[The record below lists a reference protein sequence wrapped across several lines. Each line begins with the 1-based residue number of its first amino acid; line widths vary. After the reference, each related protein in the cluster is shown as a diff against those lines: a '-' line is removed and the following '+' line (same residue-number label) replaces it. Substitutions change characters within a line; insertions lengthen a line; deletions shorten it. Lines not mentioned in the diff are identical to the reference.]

1 MSAAVAGPHEA
12 DPDERPEQLTPE
24 TAGWFAGTRAG
35 RAILSV
41 GLVVVLASVLV
52 WNLPQDLTVRERL
65 VPIVQPVVNPLGLNQ
80 RWELFS
86 PDPSRTSVEVTAQVV
101 YADGSVRTYHFP
113 DGEPFLGALREYR
126 WRKLERRVRL
136 DSRRDLW
143 GRTAAWIAGRYEDD
157 AAERGTVVASVTL
170 VRRTAAT
177 PAPGSGADRE
187 WQRDEYFTLRIP
199 EAGP

>member
-1 MSAAVAGPHEA
+1 MSAAMPDSDEA
-12 DPDERPEQLTPE
+12 DEAFEAADRSS
-24 TAGWFAGTRAG
+24 AGWFAGTRTG

-41 GLVVVLASVLV
+41 GLVVVLVSVLV
-52 WNLPQDLTVRERL
+52 WNLPQDLAVRERL
-65 VPIVQPVVNPLGLNQ
+65 VPVVQPVVNPLGLNQ

-86 PDPSRTSVEVTAQVV
+86 PDPARTSVEVTAEVV
-101 YADGSVRTYHFP
+101 YADGSTRTYRFP

-126 WRKLERRVRL
+126 WRKLERRLRL

-143 GRTAAWIAGRYEDD
+143 GRTAAWIAAQYEDD
-157 AAERGTVVASVTL
+157 AAAQGTAVASVTL

-187 WQRDEYFTLRIP
+187 WQREEYFTLRVP
-199 EAGP
+199 GSPP

>member
-1 MSAAVAGPHEA
+1 MSGTLAGPEDA
-12 DPDERPEQLTPE
+12 GPDERPEQPTSAS
-24 TAGWFAGTRAG
+24 AGWFAGTRAG
-35 RAILSV
+35 RTILSI

-52 WNLPQDLTVRERL
+52 WNLPQDLAVRERL
-65 VPIVQPVVNPLGLNQ
+65 APIVQPVVNPLGLNQ

-86 PDPSRTSVEVTAQVV
+86 PDPSRTSVEVTAEVA
-101 YADGSVRTYHFP
+101 YADGSVRTYRFP
-113 DGEPFLGALREYR
+113 DGEPFFGALREYR

-177 PAPGSGADRE
+177 PPPGSDADRE
-187 WQRDEYFTLRIP
+187 WQREEYFTLRIP
-199 EAGP
+199 GVGS